1 MLLRSFAGYIKVK
14 QHEYMHHLHLL
25 PDDFEAVIR
34 IYSQSEGGRM
44 SAPLNGIR
52 WDFAYA
58 EDQPPGTLF
67 MIWPDF
73 HDEVGDSLPVDK
85 PLPIGR
91 ELRARM
97 TIVSDELRAELHR
110 HRIQEGTRFYCH
122 EGPKRVAEG
131 RVVRVTGLF
140 LERTGDKRAA

>member
-1 MLLRSFAGYIKVK
+1 MRR
-14 QHEYMHHLHLL
+14 LHPL
-25 PDDFEAVIR
+25 PDDFEAIVR
-34 IYSQSEGGRM
+34 IYAHSEGGRA
-44 SAPLNGIR
+44 SAPFNGIR

-73 HDEVGDSLPVDK
+73 HDEAGDSLPTDQA
-85 PLPIGR
+85 LPIGV

-97 TIVSDELRAELHR
+97 TIVSTELRAELHR
-110 HRIQEGTRFYCH
+110 ERIQEGVRFYCH

-131 RVVRVTGLF
+131 QVLRVTGLF
-140 LERTGDKRAA
+140 AERAGDKRVA

>member
-1 MLLRSFAGYIKVK
+1 
-14 QHEYMHHLHLL
+14 MHRLHSL
-25 PDDFEAVIR
+25 PDDFEAVVR

-44 SAPLNGIR
+44 SAPRNGIR

-58 EDQPPGTLF
+58 EDQPPGALF

-73 HDEVGDSLPVDK
+73 HDEAGDSLPIDQ
-85 PLPIGR
+85 PLPIDT

-97 TIVSDELRAELHR
+97 TVVSDELRVELHR
-110 HRIQEGTRFYCH
+110 QRIQKGTRFYCH

-131 RVVRVTGLF
+131 RVERVTGL
-140 LERTGDKRAA
+140 LVERAGDKRAT